1 MNGRTILALVLMAGV
16 MLIDGYDLN
25 AMSLALKWL
34 APEMGLE
41 PTAFAMVQ
49 SADLLGLGAGAFLI
63 APLGDRIG
71 RKPLIV
77 GGVLGIA
84 VATAATAFSSEVHH
98 FAFWRLL
105 TGLALGTCLA
115 NVSALSSEVAPEGK
129 RSTIMAVV
137 SAGIAVGA
145 MLAGFTA
152 PEVVSWGGWRML
164 FFVPAAIALV
174 LGLGLALVLK
184 GGRPAGVEKRARV
197 PLMELARAPLIFPM
211 AVFTAAYMVNAIALY
226 MLVRWM
232 PIVLPEDVFGAEL
245 PSRLQGLMQGAGLPV
260 SIALAFLI
268 DRWKPGLTLA
278 LGYAVIAL
286 AFLAVWA
293 SPMQVPL
300 WATLLMIGGGGIAG
314 IHGALMALTPKLFPS
329 SVLSTAIGTAVA
341 VSRVGAIAAPIFGA
355 SLIEA
360 GISPGGYFLVLVVP
374 AALCGVLA
382 LMVPRV
388 MQGGAGSGVRA

>member
-1 MNGRTILALVLMAGV
+1 MNGRTILALILMAGV
-16 MLIDGYDLN
+16 MVIDGYDLN
-25 AMSLALKWL
+25 AMSLALRWL
-34 APEMGLE
+34 APEMGVE
-41 PTAFAMVQ
+41 PTSFAIVQ

-71 RKPLIV
+71 RKPIIV
-77 GGVLGIA
+77 GGVLAIS
-84 VATAATAFSSEVHH
+84 VATAATAFSTDISH

-105 TGLALGTCLA
+105 TGLALGSCLA

-137 SAGIAVGA
+137 SAGIAIGA
-145 MLAGFTA
+145 MVAGFTA
-152 PEVVSWGGWRML
+152 PEVVSWGGWQML
-164 FFVPAAIALV
+164 FFVPATIALV
-174 LGLGLALVLK
+174 LGIGLAIVLE
-184 GGRPAGVEKRARV
+184 GGRPAGAEQRAKV
-197 PLMELARAPLIFPM
+197 PLLALTRPPLIFPM
-211 AVFTAAYMVNAIALY
+211 ALFAAAYMVNAVALY

-260 SIALAFLI
+260 SILLAFLI

-278 LGYAVIAL
+278 LGYSVIAL
-286 AFLAVWA
+286 AFFAVWA
-293 SPMQVPL
+293 SPMEVPL
-300 WATLLMIGGGGIAG
+300 WAALIMIGGGGIAG
-314 IHGALMALTPKLFPS
+314 IHGALMALSPKLFPS

-355 SLIEA
+355 KLIDA
-360 GISPGGYFLVLVVP
+360 GISPGGYFLVLVAP

-388 MQGGAGSGVRA
+388 MQGGSGPKATA

>member
-1 MNGRTILALVLMAGV
+1 MNGRTVLALFLMAGV

-25 AMSLALKWL
+25 AMSLSLRWL
-34 APEMGLE
+34 APEMGLH
-41 PTAFAMVQ
+41 PTDFAIVQ

-84 VATAATAFSSEVHH
+84 IATAATAFSTDVSH

-105 TGLALGTCLA
+105 TGLALGSCLA

-129 RSTIMAVV
+129 RSTVMAVV

-152 PEVVSWGGWRML
+152 PEVVGWGGWRML

-174 LGLGLALVLK
+174 LGLALAVVLE
-184 GGRPAGVEKRARV
+184 GGRPARAQKRAKV
-197 PLMELARAPLIFPM
+197 PLLELASPPLLFPM
-211 AVFTAAYMVNAIALY
+211 ALFAAAYMVNAIALY

-232 PIVLPEDVFGAEL
+232 PIILPEDVFGAEL
-245 PSRLQGLMQGAGLPV
+245 PSRLQGLMQGAGLPI

-278 LGYAVIAL
+278 LGYAVVAL
-286 AFLAVWA
+286 AFLAIWA
-293 SPMQVPL
+293 SPMEVPI

-314 IHGALMALTPKLFPS
+314 IHGALMALSPRLFPS

-341 VSRVGAIAAPIFGA
+341 ISRVGAIAAPIFGA
-355 SLIEA
+355 ALIDG

-374 AALCGVLA
+374 AALCGMLA

-388 MQGGAGSGVRA
+388 LLREGGIRA